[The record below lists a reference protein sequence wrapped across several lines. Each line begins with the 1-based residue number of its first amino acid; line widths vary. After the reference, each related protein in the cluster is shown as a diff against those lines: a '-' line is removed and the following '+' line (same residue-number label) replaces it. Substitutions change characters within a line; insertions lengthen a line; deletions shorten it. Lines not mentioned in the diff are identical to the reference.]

1 MAYKVNNGTIIS
13 DGRKGTFN
21 KLNLGAYTNS
31 NKPTGME
38 TGTLIY
44 NNETKKLET
53 LN

>member
-1 MAYKVNNGTIIS
+1 MAYKNNDTTVINDS
-13 DGRKGTFN
+13 RRAFFN

-31 NKPTGME
+31 NKPTGFP

-53 LN
+53 L